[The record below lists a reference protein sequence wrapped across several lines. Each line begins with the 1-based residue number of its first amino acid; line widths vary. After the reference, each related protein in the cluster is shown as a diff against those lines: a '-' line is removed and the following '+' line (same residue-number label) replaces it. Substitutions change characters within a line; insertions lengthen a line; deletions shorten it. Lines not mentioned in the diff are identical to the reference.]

1 MEQVLGVDNNE
12 EQEFDRIEAVNR
24 YATLTSAAKK
34 ALDEVTQLAREIFNV
49 ELALVCFVDLHEVFV
64 QSSSAGSI
72 PGPADRT
79 TTLCSRAI
87 KSADVTVINNK
98 EMEDYLL
105 TNPLIAR
112 EQGLE
117 FYAAA
122 PLITNEGLNIGTF
135 CLLDS
140 KNRSFFQG
148 DKDILARFSRIVMS
162 ALELCHSSIITI
174 TAS

>member
-1 MEQVLGVDNNE
+1 MKQALGIDHSDE
-12 EQEFDRIEAVNR
+12 KEFRRVQAVNK

-34 ALDEVTQLAREIFNV
+34 ALDEVTQLAREIFHV
-49 ELALVCFVDLHEVFV
+49 QLALVCFVDLHQVFV
-64 QSSSAGSI
+64 KSSSAGTI

-87 KSADVTVINNK
+87 KSSDITVINNK
-98 EMEDYLL
+98 EMEDYLF

-122 PLITNEGLNIGTF
+122 PLITSEGLNIGTF
-135 CLLDS
+135 CLLDR
-140 KNRSFFQG
+140 KNRSFFQE
-148 DKDILARFSRIVMS
+148 DKDILERFSRIVMS
-162 ALELCHSSIITI
+162 ELELCHSSIVSIDEC
-174 TAS
+174 